1 MPEDLNKLVKIL
13 SDGMVANL
21 SQTDEDVAQL
31 DKEDFNRSL
40 HVEPLEPL
48 EHKRENPS
56 PGKSPFRDRK
66 GLKPSPFRRGT

>member
-40 HVEPLEPL
+40 HVEPLEQP
-48 EHKRENPS
+48 EYKRENPS
-56 PGKSPFRDRK
+56 PGKSPFRNRK
-66 GLKPSPFRRGT
+66 SLKPSSFRRGT